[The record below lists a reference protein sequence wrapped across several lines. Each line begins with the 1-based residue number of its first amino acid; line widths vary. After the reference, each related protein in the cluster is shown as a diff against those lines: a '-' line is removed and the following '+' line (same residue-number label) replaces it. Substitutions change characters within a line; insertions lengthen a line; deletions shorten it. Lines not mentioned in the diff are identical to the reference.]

1 MGDLILLSDKKNLD
15 NLSKSEREHTT
26 TYGSR
31 YFTKSVPKY
40 EMPSDGMP
48 ARAAYQII
56 HDELNLDGNPAL
68 NLASFVTT
76 WMEPEAD
83 KLIMESIGKNYV
95 DNDEYPQT
103 QVIQNRVVNMLARLF
118 NAPTESKSIG
128 SGTIGSS
135 ESIMLGL
142 LAHKW
147 TWKKR
152 REAEGKSTDKPN
164 IVMGADVHTVWEKF
178 ARYFDVE
185 LKLIPLKKNMC
196 EITETEITKVMSSF
210 SCISGLKEDIYTVT
224 AEDVKAEVDENTIAV
239 GAVVGTTFTGQMDPI
254 EEINNALLEI
264 KETKGWDIP
273 IHVDGASGGFTLP
286 FLYPELKWDFRLEQ
300 VRSINVSGHKY
311 GLVYPGIGWLIF
323 KDKTDLPEELIFNI
337 NYLGGIMPNYS
348 LNFSKGS
355 STIIAQYYNLI
366 RLGMKGYKNIMENM
380 QENAHY
386 LASKLNGT
394 NKFEVI
400 NKGIIFPIVTV
411 QLQNSDFTVFHLSE
425 KLRQKGWIVPA
436 YTLPANADDI
446 AVLRMVVKESFSKD
460 MVEMLFTDIM
470 ESIEKLE
477 ESEEE
482 RIKNKDKNKNP
493 TLLY

>member
-1 MGDLILLSDKKNLD
+1 MLSEKKNLD
-15 NLSKSEREHTT
+15 EMEKSEREHTT

-31 YFTKSVPKY
+31 YFNQSVPKY
-40 EMPSDGMP
+40 EMPDEGMP

-103 QVIQNRVVNMLARLF
+103 EVIQDRVVNMLARLF
-118 NAPTESKSIG
+118 NAPKDCHSVG

-147 TWKKR
+147 TWR
-152 REAEGKSTDKPN
+152 QRMEAEGKPTDKPN

-185 LKLIPLKKNMC
+185 LKLIPLR
-196 EITETEITKVMSSF
+196 
-210 SCISGLKEDIYTVT
+210 EDIYTIT
-224 AEDVKAEVDENTIAV
+224 AEDVVKEVDENTIAV

-254 EEINNALLEI
+254 EDINNALLEI
-264 KETKGWDIP
+264 KKTKGWDIP
-273 IHVDGASGGFTLP
+273 IHVDGASGGFIVP
-286 FLYPELKWDFRLEQ
+286 FLYPDLLWDFRLEQ
-300 VRSINVSGHKY
+300 VKSINVSGHKY
-311 GLVYPGIGWLIF
+311 GLVYPGIGWLVF
-323 KDKTDLPEELIFNI
+323 KDKTDLPEELIFKI
-337 NYLGGIMPNYS
+337 NYLGGLMPNYS

-355 STIIAQYYNLI
+355 STIIAQYYNFI
-366 RLGMKGYKNIMENM
+366 RLGMKGYKDIMENM
-380 QENAHY
+380 QENSRY
-386 LASKLNGT
+386 LASKLKGSG
-394 NKFEVI
+394 KFKII
-400 NKGIIFPIVTV
+400 NEKLMFPLVAVT
-411 QLQNSDFTVFHLSE
+411 LQNSEFNAFHLSE
-425 KLRQKGWIVPA
+425 QLRQKGWIVPA
-436 YTLPANADDI
+436 YTLPAKADDI

-470 ESIEKLE
+470 ESIETLNKSLE
-477 ESEEE
+477 ERKKIIDQKE
-482 RIKNKDKNKNP
+482 NP

>member
-1 MGDLILLSDKKNLD
+1 MCTQYGKNLD
-15 NLSKSEREHTT
+15 HLSKIEREHTT

-31 YFTKSVPKY
+31 YFTKPVPKY
-40 EMPSDGMP
+40 EMPEEGMP

-56 HDELNLDGNPAL
+56 HDELNLDGNPSL

-83 KLIMESIGKNYV
+83 TLIMESIGKNYV

-103 QVIQNRVVNMLARLF
+103 EVIQNRVVNMLTRLF
-118 NAPTESKSIG
+118 NAPKEANSIG

-178 ARYFDVE
+178 DEDVY
-185 LKLIPLKKNMC
+185 
-196 EITETEITKVMSSF
+196 TVSA
-210 SCISGLKEDIYTVT
+210 EDIV
-224 AEDVKAEVDENTIAV
+224 AQIDENTIAV

-254 EEINNALLEI
+254 EEINTALLKI

-273 IHVDGASGGFTLP
+273 IHVDGASGGFILP
-286 FLYPELKWDFRLEQ
+286 FLYPDIKWDFRLEQ

-311 GLVYPGIGWLIF
+311 GLVYPGVGWLIF
-323 KDKTDLPEELIFNI
+323 KDRTDLPEELIFNI

-366 RLGMKGYKNIMENM
+366 RLGMKGYKQIMENM
-380 QENAHY
+380 QENSHY

-394 NKFEVI
+394 KKFEVI
-400 NKGIIFPIVTV
+400 NKSITFPIVTV
-411 QLQNSDFTVFHLSE
+411 QLQNCDFSAFHLSE

-436 YTLPANADDI
+436 YTLPANAEDI

-460 MVEMLFTDIM
+460 MVEMLFNDIM
-470 ESIEKLE
+470 DSIKKLE
-477 ESEEE
+477 LSTEE
-482 RIKNKDKNKNP
+482 RIKYIDGKENP

>member
-1 MGDLILLSDKKNLD
+1 
-15 NLSKSEREHTT
+15 
-26 TYGSR
+26 
-31 YFTKSVPKY
+31 
-40 EMPSDGMP
+40 MPVNGMP

-103 QVIQNRVVNMLARLF
+103 QIIQNRVVNMLARLF
-118 NAPTESKSIG
+118 NAPKKCNSIG

-196 EITETEITKVMSSF
+196 KTTETEITKVMSSF
-210 SCISGLKEDIYTVT
+210 SCISGLEEDIYTIT
-224 AEDVKAEVDENTIAV
+224 ADEIKALVDENTIAV
-239 GAVVGTTFTGQMDPI
+239 GAVAGTTFTGQMDPI
-254 EEINNALLEI
+254 EEINTALLEI
-264 KETKGWDIP
+264 KDTEGWDIP
-273 IHVDGASGGFTLP
+273 IHVDAASGGFVLP
-286 FLYPELKWDFRLEQ
+286 FLYPEIKWDFRLEQ

-311 GLVYPGIGWLIF
+311 GLVYPGVGWLIF

-355 STIIAQYYNLI
+355 GTIIAQYYNLI
-366 RLGMKGYKNIMENM
+366 RLGMDGYKNIMENM
-380 QENAHY
+380 QENASY
-386 LASKLNGT
+386 LAAKLNGST
-394 NKFEVI
+394 KFEVI
-400 NKGIIFPIVTV
+400 NKSITFPMVTV
-411 QLQNSDFTVFHLSE
+411 QLQNCDFTVFHLSE

-436 YTLPANADDI
+436 YTLPANAEDI

-460 MVEMLFTDIM
+460 MVEMLYSDMM
-470 ESIEKLE
+470 EAVEKLE
-477 ESEEE
+477 QTEEE
-482 RIKNKDKNKNP
+482 RLEKINKNKNP
-493 TLLY
+493 SLLY